1 MCAVRPATLIAS
13 LTVLALAACA
23 GVSGSNTALYD
34 SLDAR
39 DVALAA
45 AAMQQTLESAPDG
58 ATRRWA
64 NKATGH
70 RGSITPTRTYL
81 GANGHFCRDYR
92 EELMVGEDVGR
103 YHHSA
108 CRDTE
113 RWVWL

>member
-1 MCAVRPATLIAS
+1 MRPATLIAC

-23 GVSGSNTALYD
+23 GVTGSNTALYD
-34 SLDAR
+34 SLDER

-45 AAMQQTLESAPDG
+45 GAMQQALESAPDG

-64 NKATGH
+64 NEANGH

-81 GANGHFCRDYR
+81 GTNGHFCRDYR
-92 EELMVGEDVGR
+92 EELTVGEEAGR
-103 YHHSA
+103 FHHSA
-108 CRDTE
+108 CRDEAE